1 MLVIFY
7 LCTLHSN
14 SNIYRLITFISTM
27 QAKNSEQVRVYERP
41 ESELIL
47 IEHTD
52 FILYDLP
59 PVDDEGE
66 DDW

>member
-1 MLVIFY
+1 
-7 LCTLHSN
+7 
-14 SNIYRLITFISTM
+14 M
-27 QAKNSEQVRVYERP
+27 QAKTTKLEYEHP

-47 IEHTD
+47 FEHTD

>member
-1 MLVIFY
+1 
-7 LCTLHSN
+7 
-14 SNIYRLITFISTM
+14 M
-27 QAKNSEQVRVYERP
+27 QAKTTKPEYERP

-59 PVDDEGE
+59 PVDDDGE

>member
-1 MLVIFY
+1 
-7 LCTLHSN
+7 
-14 SNIYRLITFISTM
+14 M
-27 QAKNSEQVRVYERP
+27 QTKTIKPEYKRP
-41 ESELIL
+41 ESELLL

>member
-1 MLVIFY
+1 MM
-7 LCTLHSN
+7 SAE
-14 SNIYRLITFISTM
+14 RD
-27 QAKNSEQVRVYERP
+27 QVRAYERP
-41 ESELIL
+41 ESELIV

>member
-1 MLVIFY
+1 M
-7 LCTLHSN
+7 S
-14 SNIYRLITFISTM
+14 
-27 QAKNSEQVRVYERP
+27 AKNSTNVHKYERP
-41 ESELIL
+41 ESELIVV
-47 IEHTD
+47 EHTD

>member
-1 MLVIFY
+1 MM
-7 LCTLHSN
+7 S
-14 SNIYRLITFISTM
+14 
-27 QAKNSEQVRVYERP
+27 AEKNQVRAYERP
-41 ESELIL
+41 DAELIL

-59 PVDDEGE
+59 PVDDGGE

>member
-1 MLVIFY
+1 MMMSIE
-7 LCTLHSN
+7 
-14 SNIYRLITFISTM
+14 RD
-27 QAKNSEQVRVYERP
+27 QVRVYERP

>member
-1 MLVIFY
+1 M
-7 LCTLHSN
+7 S
-14 SNIYRLITFISTM
+14 
-27 QAKNSEQVRVYERP
+27 AKNSAHVRAYERP
-41 ESELIL
+41 EAELIV

>member
-1 MLVIFY
+1 M
-7 LCTLHSN
+7 
-14 SNIYRLITFISTM
+14 R
-27 QAKNSEQVRVYERP
+27 AKNREQGRAYERP

-47 IEHTD
+47 LDQTD

-59 PVDDEGE
+59 PVEDGGE

>member
-1 MLVIFY
+1 
-7 LCTLHSN
+7 
-14 SNIYRLITFISTM
+14 M
-27 QAKNSEQVRVYERP
+27 QAKNSEQVRSYERP

-59 PVDDEGE
+59 PVDDDGE

>member
-1 MLVIFY
+1 
-7 LCTLHSN
+7 
-14 SNIYRLITFISTM
+14 M
-27 QAKNSEQVRVYERP
+27 QAKNSEQVRLYERP

-59 PVDDEGE
+59 PVDDDGE

>member
-1 MLVIFY
+1 MHAE
-7 LCTLHSN
+7 TTK
-14 SNIYRLITFISTM
+14 RA
-27 QAKNSEQVRVYERP
+27 QEYERP
-41 ESELIL
+41 DSELIL

-59 PVDDEGE
+59 PVDDDGE